1 MKKII
6 LPLVILVSQHHF
18 SQTSEPPTSVSN
30 PMDNIK
36 QLFPAAPTANN
47 LMKFEEVPVSNY
59 TGIPD
64 IKIPI
69 AGLSANNSP
78 VSVNVSL
85 NYHPLNAK
93 PDDKSSEVGLGWS
106 LFAGGSITRT
116 VRGTPDDQAV
126 LSGLGGTPTIGIYF
140 DEFTSRFTDKNYTR
154 KYLDAQATGIG
165 LDPSNPQFKKLFYEA
180 AFINRYDTEYDLY
193 QYNFM
198 GQTGRFIIKKNSSN
212 QLFAE
217 KLDKNNLKITIIT
230 SNPDN
235 SLEATAFVITDEM
248 GNKYNFDVVEK
259 STRSSVSNKVGFRGY
274 INTNESSL
282 GTTISAFHLSK
293 VTDASDQELVK
304 LNYYPSQEVFY
315 TDRSQIYRAMD
326 IPLTSQQFRFDP
338 EIPAAQETN
347 ITQTTTGVR
356 ILQNIEVPGKGKINF
371 TYLQGRQDSNF
382 THPQQLQKLD
392 KISITDFSGNTLESY
407 QFSYD
412 HFTYRLLGRDTD
424 DKRLSLTKI
433 TKYNSSWVK
442 EFDYSFDYY
451 QNNSGLSLGKDH
463 WGWFNCVKPTD
474 NYLLAKEPSASCM
487 PVNVLKSMKLPSGG
501 VRVFD
506 FGGNTYSY
514 VGNQPI
520 DPYQNPENW
529 VTSTNEVTY
538 LKTENNVR
546 KYFFTIDS
554 PQTVDIQ
561 TFTNQISN
569 YAWSVSFFK
578 KVGNNYIPA
587 GSIGPVVDP
596 DPSFP
601 QDHTRSFE
609 AGEYYTVFNVD
620 FTADYTGTVNFAV
633 NHKTK
638 KTSNLKQYL
647 VGGGIR
653 VNSISYFDKPGD
665 ANPSKKIDISYYDA
679 TDISKSSG
687 ALIFPKPVHHYT
699 YNYANTFVYKCTP
712 MTDGCKDDFSNT
724 FTIYSSENFLPVQKT
739 QGADVGYQRVKV
751 WETGKGESIFT
762 YKSPID
768 TPNPEQMS
776 AEVPPFAAIGNYD
789 YKRGLLID
797 EKRKD
802 NSSNLLYQKNNLYST
817 SDTEKLTGLS
827 LRHMNSPYTEYLYAS
842 YFKTYE
848 TYLHT
853 CVNGFKGV
861 VPVGYCAGN
870 GGEPSGIIAITP
882 SREIVGRA
890 NQNHSET
897 TEYFGG
903 KTLKTYADITFNTRD
918 YPLKQTVTSSDSKI
932 TETSYQYAHEKN
944 NTRLINA
951 NMIGIPL
958 ETSVIEKENPTDSGT
973 LVSKSETKY
982 DDASHLFPSSAI
994 SYNLQ
999 SGSASTQ
1006 VTFDQYDSKGN
1017 LLQYTTKDGMPAS
1030 IIWGYNGTQPIAKI
1044 EGAVYDNI
1052 KNNTLITAIINA
1064 SNSDAANPATES
1076 SLITALDA
1084 LRNDVNF
1091 KNFQMA
1097 TFTYDPLIG
1106 VTTLTPPSGIRE
1118 IYKYDSANRL
1128 EKIVD
1133 EEGKILKEYQYNY
1146 KP

>member
-18 SQTSEPPTSVSN
+18 SQASEPPTSVSN

-69 AGLSANNSP
+69 AGISTGSP
-78 VSVNVSL
+78 QIAANVSL

-93 PDDKSSEVGLGWS
+93 PDDKSGETGLGWS

-126 LSGLGGTPTIGIYF
+126 LSALGGTPTIGIYF
-140 DEFTSRFTDKNYTR
+140 DEYTTRYSDKNYTR

-198 GQTGRFIIKKNSSN
+198 GQTGRFIIKKNSTN

-217 KLDKNNLKITIIT
+217 KLDKNNLKITILT
-230 SNPDN
+230 SNPNN

-274 INTNESSL
+274 INTNDSSL
-282 GTTISAFHLSK
+282 GTTSSAFHLSK
-293 VTDASDQELVK
+293 VTNASDQELVK
-304 LNYYPSQEVFY
+304 LSYYPSQEIFY
-315 TDRSQIYRAMD
+315 TDNSQIYRSMSVE
-326 IPLTSQQFRFDP
+326 LTPQQYRFDP
-338 EIPAAQETN
+338 EIPAAQETST
-347 ITQTTTGVR
+347 TQTTSGIR
-356 ILQNIEVPGKGKINF
+356 ILQNIEVTGKGKINF

-382 THPQQLQKLD
+382 INPQQLHKLD
-392 KISITDFSGNTLESY
+392 KISITDFSGNTLETY

-433 TKYNSSWVK
+433 TKYNSSLVK

-487 PVNVLKSMKLPSGG
+487 PVNILKSMKLPSGG
-501 VRVFD
+501 LRVFD
-506 FGGNTYSY
+506 FGANTYSF
-514 VGNQPI
+514 VGDQPI

-529 VTSTNEVTY
+529 ITSSNEVTY

-569 YAWSVSFFK
+569 YAWSVSFFRK
-578 KVGNNYIPA
+578 EGNNYIPA
-587 GSIGPVVDP
+587 GSVGPAVDP
-596 DPSFP
+596 DPAFP
-601 QDHTRSFE
+601 NEHTRYFE

-620 FTADYTGTVNFAV
+620 FMANYSGTVNFAV

-687 ALIFPKPVHHYT
+687 ALVFPKPIHHYT
-699 YNYANTFVYKCTP
+699 YNYANTFVYKCTL
-712 MTDGCKDDFSNT
+712 MTDGCKEDFSNT

-853 CVNGFKGV
+853 CVNGFQGV
-861 VPVGYCAGN
+861 VPIGYCAGN
-870 GGEPSGIIAITP
+870 GGEPAGIIAITP

-890 NQNHSET
+890 NHNHSEAI
-897 TEYFGG
+897 EYSNG
-903 KTLKTYADITFNTRD
+903 KTLRTFEETTFNTRD
-918 YPLKQTVTSSDSKI
+918 YPTRQVTIHSDSKM
-932 TETSYQYAHEKN
+932 TETNYQYAHEKG
-944 NTRLINA
+944 NTKLINA
-951 NMIGIPL
+951 NMIAIPL
-958 ETSVIEKENPTDSGT
+958 ETSVLRKKNTADTGKIMG
-973 LVSKSETKY
+973 KSETKY
-982 DDASHLFPSSAI
+982 DHPSNLFPSSAL
-994 SYNLQ
+994 SFDLQ
-999 SGSASTQ
+999 NNTSTE
-1006 VTFDQYDSKGN
+1006 VTYDSYDSKGN
-1017 LLQYTTKDGMPAS
+1017 LLQYTTKDGFPTT
-1030 IIWGYNGTQPIAKI
+1030 IVWGYNQTQPIAKV
-1044 EGAVYDNI
+1044 EGALLSNI
-1052 KNNTLITAIINA
+1052 PQSLIAAIVSASDADA
-1064 SNSDAANPATES
+1064 SNPLNEEA
-1076 SLITALDA
+1076 LIDALDA
-1084 LRNDVNF
+1084 FR
-1091 KNFQMA
+1091 KNTALSGYQIS
-1097 TFTYDPLIG
+1097 TFTYDPLVG
-1106 VTTLTPPSGIRE
+1106 ATTITPPSGIKGV
-1118 IYKYDSANRL
+1118 YLYDSANRL
-1128 EKIVD
+1128 KEIR
-1133 EEGKILKEYQYNY
+1133 EENTTGKILKEFKYNY
-1146 KP
+1146 KH